1 MTAGSAHGVGG
12 TAPLVAAIRAA
23 LASGRARCLA
33 ASDVSKPIRI
43 RVTVDAQGRIVRV
56 ELVAGDRTAES
67 CLRTAL
73 AGLSSATTAQE
84 AEAKPDRN
92 RRDHAARTL
101 NCRLL
106 RLTARARRAHR
117 FNGRFLAMTRAD
129 DVPPNASLDHRF
141 NPGDKLAGRYRIV
154 NLIGEGA
161 IGEVYEAF
169 DEALAE
175 PLALK
180 TLRAQVA
187 SQAVTVER
195 FRREIQLARKV
206 THRNVC
212 RTYDLGRHEMPDGNV
227 VTFLTMELLRGTSLD
242 RYMRDRGRLTTDE
255 ALPFVLQMTA
265 GLEAAHTAGVI
276 HRDFKPGNL
285 VLVPEAGAG
294 PDDPQRLVISDFGLA
309 RRHGLGEETITSTG
323 ESLGTPLYMAPEQVH
338 SGVEPITPA
347 TDLYALGIVMYE
359 LVTDEMPFKGN
370 STTVMALKRLKER
383 PVSPREVL
391 PDLDPRWEA
400 VIMTL
405 LERAPAKR
413 YQTAAEVE
421 AALTGAAPIDPAD
434 DAPTGRFGGFFSR
447 KRKP

>member
-1 MTAGSAHGVGG
+1 M
-12 TAPLVAAIRAA
+12 
-23 LASGRARCLA
+23 
-33 ASDVSKPIRI
+33 
-43 RVTVDAQGRIVRV
+43 
-56 ELVAGDRTAES
+56 
-67 CLRTAL
+67 
-73 AGLSSATTAQE
+73 
-84 AEAKPDRN
+84 
-92 RRDHAARTL
+92 
-101 NCRLL
+101 
-106 RLTARARRAHR
+106 
-117 FNGRFLAMTRAD
+117 
-129 DVPPNASLDHRF
+129 
-141 NPGDKLAGRYRIV
+141 
-154 NLIGEGA
+154 
-161 IGEVYEAF
+161 YEAF

-242 RYMRDRGRLTTDE
+242 RYMRGRGRLTTDE

-338 SGVEPITPA
+338 SGIEPITPA

-359 LVTDEMPFKGN
+359 LVTDDMPFKGN
-370 STTVMALKRLKER
+370 STTVMALKRLRER
-383 PVSPREVL
+383 PVSPREVAAGSGSALGSGDHEAPRARPRQAL
-391 PDLDPRWEA
+391 PDRRRGGGRADRRRSHRPRRRRADRPLRRLLQPQAQGVAAAQSAHRRCEQSA
-400 VIMTL
+400 V
-405 LERAPAKR
+405 
-413 YQTAAEVE
+413 AA
-421 AALTGAAPIDPAD
+421 
-434 DAPTGRFGGFFSR
+434 
-447 KRKP
+447 

>member
-1 MTAGSAHGVGG
+1 
-12 TAPLVAAIRAA
+12 
-23 LASGRARCLA
+23 
-33 ASDVSKPIRI
+33 
-43 RVTVDAQGRIVRV
+43 
-56 ELVAGDRTAES
+56 
-67 CLRTAL
+67 
-73 AGLSSATTAQE
+73 
-84 AEAKPDRN
+84 
-92 RRDHAARTL
+92 
-101 NCRLL
+101 
-106 RLTARARRAHR
+106 
-117 FNGRFLAMTRAD
+117 MTRAD
-129 DVPPNASLDHRF
+129 DVPPNPSLDHRF
-141 NPGDKLAGRYRIV
+141 SPGDKLAGRYRIV

-212 RTYDLGRHEMPDGNV
+212 RTYDLGRHEMPDGAV
-227 VTFLTMELLRGTSLD
+227 VTFLTMELLRGISLD
-242 RYMRDRGRLTTDE
+242 RYMRDRGRLTIE
-255 ALPFVLQMTA
+255 QALPFVLQMTA
-265 GLEAAHTAGVI
+265 GLDAAHTAGVI

-285 VLVPEAGAG
+285 VLVPEAGVG
-294 PDDPQRLVISDFGLA
+294 PDDPPRLVISDFGLA

-338 SGVEPITPA
+338 SGVEPISPA

-359 LVTDEMPFKGN
+359 LVTDDMPFKGN

-383 PVSPREVL
+383 PVSPREVV
-391 PDLDPRWEA
+391 PDLDPLWEA
-400 VIMTL
+400 VIMRL

-421 AALTGAAPIDPAD
+421 AALTGAAP
-434 DAPTGRFGGFFSR
+434 APSPTPDETTPSRLGSFFSR
-447 KRKP
+447 KRKS